1 MDNDYKLIKDIK
13 FGMNAINLIIRE
25 ASSDD
30 LKILLLKQYYRYEEL
45 LSKLN
50 KYKYINYCVPFY
62 NKLMMFFSIKSRFV
76 AKKCDSMVSE
86 LMIKGYNIGIIN
98 GRKLINSGELNFK
111 LNNITKLFINIQEV
125 NIKELNKYL

>member
-1 MDNDYKLIKDIK
+1 MDNNCKLIKDIK
-13 FGMNAINLIIRE
+13 IGMNAINLIIRE

-45 LSKLN
+45 LSKLD
-50 KYKYINYCVPFY
+50 KYECINYCVPFY

-76 AKKCDSMVSE
+76 SKKSDSMVSE
-86 LMIKGYNIGIIN
+86 LMIKGYNMGIIS

-111 LNNITKLFINIQEV
+111 LNNITKLFIKIQEV